1 MSVEADL
8 VVQHGNLK
16 CSSSPVA
23 VTGRS
28 VLAQPDHEPHIQL
41 QHLQS
46 IMNSSTSHVMCAT
59 IPPHHH
65 ECVSRKTSTSHGD
78 V

>member
-8 VVQHGNLK
+8 IVQHGNLE

-23 VTGRS
+23 ASSRS
-28 VLAQPDHEPHIQL
+28 VLAKPNHEPHIQL

-46 IMNSSTSHVMCAT
+46 IMQLCTLS
-59 IPPHHH
+59 
-65 ECVSRKTSTSHGD
+65 
-78 V
+78 

>member
-46 IMNSSTSHVMCAT
+46 IMNFINLSCHVCHHPATSS
-59 IPPHHH
+59 
-65 ECVSRKTSTSHGD
+65 
-78 V
+78 